1 MKLAQ
6 LLGLFLVALSFTAI
20 EGLSFFSRCR
30 IVPDNTTSCLNSTGF
45 SCRNEKYLKVLDSK
59 PFPKKRWIE
68 CQAASFYGVTPIL
81 KITRQSVSFLLKTIR
96 CSRKCHP
103 IREILKRDYNFLSEV
118 NSDSF
123 LWTSFVSFWSWLG
136 YLCPFKTG
144 HRPLSLK
151 VPYIEFEIDVKF
163 LTLLQPCKQYIKI
176 LFRITYLHTIIR
188 PRWNFWCFCHN

>member
-68 CQAASFYGVTPIL
+68 SQAASFIRSDLFL
-81 KITRQSVSFLLKTIR
+81 KITRLSAGFLLKQ
-96 CSRKCHP
+96 
-103 IREILKRDYNFLSEV
+103 
-118 NSDSF
+118 
-123 LWTSFVSFWSWLG
+123 LG
-136 YLCPFKTG
+136 VLENASY
-144 HRPLSLK
+144 
-151 VPYIEFEIDVKF
+151 
-163 LTLLQPCKQYIKI
+163 
-176 LFRITYLHTIIR
+176 
-188 PRWNFWCFCHN
+188 